1 MKLDLHTHSYVSDG
15 HLSPAGVVRAA
26 VAGGLDAIAL
36 TDHDTAA
43 GVAEALE
50 EAEHHGLRVIP
61 GIEISTRHGAAEL
74 HILGY
79 FVDPTAEPILR
90 HQQSAFEQRQLR
102 MRRMVAK
109 LQDLGVNIEFDDVI
123 ELAGPEVNSIGRPH
137 LARALLKAGQT
148 RYYGEAF
155 LRYLSDEGPA
165 FVVTH
170 FPPVR
175 EAIELIHA
183 AGGLAIWAHPPL
195 EMLELELTRFIDWG
209 IDGIECYRPA
219 QTPGQSHLLEATAQ
233 EYGLLCT
240 GGSDWHGPQRVAL
253 GEFFVRSSDVRGFLD
268 VGSRLERGWNGG
280 H

>member
-15 HLSPAGVVRAA
+15 HLSPAAVVRAA
-26 VAGGLDAIAL
+26 AAGGLDAIAL

-43 GVAEALE
+43 GVLEAEE
-50 EAEHHGLRVIP
+50 EARHRGVKLIP
-61 GIEISTRHGAAEL
+61 GIEISTRHEAAEL

-79 FVDPTAEPILR
+79 FIDPAAEAILR
-90 HQQSAFEQRQLR
+90 HQHSSFEQRQLR

-109 LQDLGVNIEFDDVI
+109 LQDLGVGIEFDEVV
-123 ELAGPEVNSIGRPH
+123 EAAGPDVSSIGRPH
-137 LARALLKAGQT
+137 LARALLKAGHT

-175 EAIELIHA
+175 EAIDLIHA
-183 AGGLAIWAHPPL
+183 AGGLAVWAHPPP
-195 EMLELELTRFIDWG
+195 EMLEPELNRFIGWG

-219 QTPGQSHLLEATAQ
+219 QTPAQSHLLEATAK
-233 EYGLLCT
+233 EFGLLCT
-240 GGSDWHGPQRVAL
+240 GGSDWHGPQRAAL
-253 GEFFVRSSDVRGFLD
+253 GDFYIRSSEIRGFLEA
-268 VGSRLERGWNGG
+268 GAHRNPGWSAGR
-280 H
+280 

>member
-15 HLSPAGVVRAA
+15 HLSPAAVVRAA
-26 VAGGLDAIAL
+26 AAGGLDAIAL

-43 GVAEALE
+43 GVPEAEE
-50 EAEHHGLRVIP
+50 EARRCGIKLIP
-61 GIEISTRHGAAEL
+61 GIEISTRHEAAEL

-79 FVDPTAEPILR
+79 FIDPAAEPILR
-90 HQQSAFEQRQLR
+90 HQQAAFEQRQVR
-102 MRRMVAK
+102 MHRMVAK
-109 LQDLGVNIEFDDVI
+109 LQDLGVGIEFEDVI
-123 ELAGPEVNSIGRPH
+123 EAAGPEANSLGRPH
-137 LARALLKAGQT
+137 LARALLNAGHT

-175 EAIELIHA
+175 DAIDLIHA
-183 AGGLAIWAHPPL
+183 AGGLAVWAHPPL
-195 EMLELELTRFIDWG
+195 EMLEPELNRFIEWG

-219 QTPGQSHLLEATAQ
+219 QTPGQSHLLEATA
-233 EYGLLCT
+233 EEFGLLCT

-253 GEFFVRSSDVRGFLD
+253 GDFFVRSSAVRGFLKAAP
-268 VGSRLERGWNGG
+268 GRHQGWSAG